1 MVCEDSNISTPKD
14 LNEFF
19 KDSDLQSSYN
29 SAFHVQV
36 ELEQLFSKFDLD
48 DDLMKKLQSI
58 GVVSWK
64 VRFVRRIIVGLY
76 SSSQSEVLVKVETV
90 QDLEYVQETDL
101 VELNPVQRRK
111 LQSLLDAAK
120 VILFSLQ

>member
-1 MVCEDSNISTPKD
+1 M
-14 LNEFF
+14 
-19 KDSDLQSSYN
+19 
-29 SAFHVQV
+29 QV